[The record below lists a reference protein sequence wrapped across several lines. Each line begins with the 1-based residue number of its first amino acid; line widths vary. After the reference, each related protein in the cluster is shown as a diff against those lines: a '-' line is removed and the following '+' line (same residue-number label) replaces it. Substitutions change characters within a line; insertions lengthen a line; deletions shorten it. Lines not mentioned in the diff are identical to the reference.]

1 MEQTTKTRGRKP
13 SAGIQPVDGLS
24 QAEVAAVDGALT
36 AIATEAAVVTAMEQK
51 LALQFDVGQQ
61 VGRIQALKL
70 ISDVSE
76 KAIVE
81 TFIQIRDSKKYKEI
95 RIQAPD
101 GSFRPSE
108 DFFEFCELVFGKSYK
123 SLAELAQNYN
133 LLGGELY
140 EHAERLGLRTKDYRA
155 LRALPETEQ
164 KLVQLTIAEA
174 GDRES
179 VAELINELADR
190 HAQERAALRNQLADK
205 QADLDAKDKVLA
217 AKSARLDETE
227 AKLAR
232 RATLEYA
239 EHAADAEASLN
250 ETVLEVVGAIQKL
263 RGPLIAIEDEFNS
276 VPDGLLAACGC
287 ALSRVLVELESVA
300 RDHGLAL
307 QLPFDDLDM
316 SAGN

>member
-13 SAGIQPVDGLS
+13 TTPVEPVEGLTP
-24 QAEVAAVDGALT
+24 AEVVAVDGALT
-36 AIATEAAVVTAMEQK
+36 AIAAEASIVTALEHKQ
-51 LALQFDVGQQ
+51 ATAFDLGQQ

-95 RIQAPD
+95 LIPGAD
-101 GSFRPSE
+101 GQFRPSE

-133 LLGGELY
+133 VLGGELY

-155 LRALPETEQ
+155 LRALPESEQ

-179 VAELINELADR
+179 VADLIHELADR
-190 HAQERAALRNQLADK
+190 HAQERASLRSKLDDAR
-205 QADLDAKDKVLA
+205 ADLDAKDKVLA
-217 AKSARLDETE
+217 DKSAKLDEVQ

-232 RATLEYA
+232 RAKLPDA
-239 EHAADAEASLN
+239 DRAADAEATLN
-250 ETVLEVVGAIQKL
+250 DTTLEVIGALQKL
-263 RGPLIAIEDEFNS
+263 HGPLAAIEQEFDA
-276 VPDGLLAACGC
+276 VPEGLLAASGG
-287 ALSRVLVELESVA
+287 ALSRVLAELESIA
-300 RDHGLAL
+300 RGYGLSL
-307 QLPFDDLDM
+307 ELPFDDLNLVGD
-316 SAGN
+316 